1 MAENITTTTAF
12 FAGFL
17 QFDVKSGAPEK
28 NLARVREGLAEIAA
42 AHSQVSPGIVVLPEL
57 WGTGFAYH
65 QLASLADEI
74 SWLLEQLQQLCSGY
88 NILVAGSLPEK
99 SGNSYYNTL
108 YLSGPGGVLGT
119 WRKQRLFSPMG
130 EDDFFTAGTA
140 TTSVST
146 PLGPVAGLVC
156 YDLRFPELLRQQTGR
171 GATLLVV
178 SAQWPEARVNH
189 WRVLLQARAIENQ
202 IFVVAANR
210 SGTTEGTV
218 FGGHSM
224 IIGPD
229 GAILAEAGRKE
240 EFRGVLLD
248 PEAIAAARTLF
259 RTRPGE

>member
-1 MAENITTTTAF
+1 MAENITSTAAF

-17 QFDVKSGAPEK
+17 QFDVESGAPEK
-28 NLARVREGLAEIAA
+28 NLARVRDGLAEIAA
-42 AHSQVSPGIVVLPEL
+42 VHSPVSPGIVVLPEL

-65 QLASLADEI
+65 QLVRLAGEVPG
-74 SWLLEQLQQLCSGY
+74 LLAQLQQLCAGY
-88 NILVAGSLPEK
+88 NILVAGSLPEG
-99 SGNSYYNTL
+99 SGSSYYNTL
-108 YLSGPGGVLGT
+108 YLTGPEGIIGT

-140 TTSVST
+140 TAPVNS
-146 PLGPVAGLVC
+146 PLGPLAGLVC
-156 YDLRFPELLRQQTGR
+156 YDLRFPELLRQQAAL

-202 IFVVAANR
+202 MFVVAANR
-210 SGTTEGTV
+210 SGTTDATV

-224 IIGPD
+224 IIAPD
-229 GAILAEAGRKE
+229 GAILAEAGREE

-248 PEAIAAARTLF
+248 PEAIGAARSLF